1 MLSGMIDRSD
11 STTLALSPHVPKQEV
26 CQFVTH
32 YLCAMAL
39 TRRRDVKYVVFT
51 VKREHNSA
59 RGIHAT
65 PVWQFMEM
73 QRAPTPNRQLM
84 AYFIHRIGVRYFDA
98 LQLHLALSSQ
108 LRFSS
113 RVAPIEHETRSLL
126 PRAKALPQSLTGA
139 REFLVA

>member
-1 MLSGMIDRSD
+1 M
-11 STTLALSPHVPKQEV
+11 PEQEV
-26 CQFVTH
+26 RQFVAH

-39 TRRRDVKYVVFT
+39 ARRRDVKYMVFT
-51 VKREHNSA
+51 VKCEHNPA
-59 RGIHAT
+59 RGVHAT
-65 PVWQFMEM
+65 PVWQFMEV
-73 QRAPTPNRQLM
+73 QRAPAPDRQLM

-126 PRAKALPQSLTGA
+126 PRAKALSQSLMGA

>member
-1 MLSGMIDRSD
+1 M
-11 STTLALSPHVPKQEV
+11 PEQEMR
-26 CQFVTH
+26 QFVAH

-39 TRRRDVKYVVFT
+39 ARRRDVKYVIFT

-59 RGIHAT
+59 RGISTT
-65 PVWQFMEM
+65 PFWQFMEV
-73 QRAPTPNRQLM
+73 QRAPAPDRQLM

-98 LQLHLALSSQ
+98 LQLHLALFSQ

-126 PRAKALPQSLTGA
+126 PRAKALSQSLTGA
-139 REFLVA
+139 REFRVA